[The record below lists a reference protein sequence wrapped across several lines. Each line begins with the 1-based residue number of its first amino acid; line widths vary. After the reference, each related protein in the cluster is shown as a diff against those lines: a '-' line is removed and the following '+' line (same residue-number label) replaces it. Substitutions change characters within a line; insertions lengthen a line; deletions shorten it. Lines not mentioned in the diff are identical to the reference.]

1 MPSLRPSRSA
11 NPSGSATTP
20 SDPPT
25 SYAAAV
31 TTAPSQRTTVR
42 RGANRAVY
50 ETDEIRAILDAGMI
64 AHVGVQTP
72 DGPLVLPMA
81 YGRDDDNIY
90 VHGAV
95 ANHLLGSGDGTDVCV
110 TVTLVDGL
118 VIARGVF
125 HNSMNY
131 RSVVIRG
138 RASRVDGD
146 EERLRVLQLITD
158 HVVDQWDTSRA
169 PSETELRRTLVLS
182 IPLNEASAKVRTG
195 DPVDEPDDLDGPWW
209 SGSVPVTRA
218 HRSSTST
225 R

>member
-1 MPSLRPSRSA
+1 
-11 NPSGSATTP
+11 
-20 SDPPT
+20 
-25 SYAAAV
+25 
-31 TTAPSQRTTVR
+31 VR

-50 ETDEIRAILDAGMI
+50 ARHDILAILDAGLV

-81 YGRDDDNIY
+81 YGRDDDHIY

-118 VIARGVF
+118 VVARGVF

-138 RASRVDGD
+138 RARRVEGD
-146 EERLRVLQLITD
+146 AERLRVLQLITD

-169 PSETELRRTLVLS
+169 PNAAELKRTLVLA
-182 IPLNEASAKVRTG
+182 IPLAEASAKVRAG
-195 DPVDEPDDLDGPWW
+195 DPVDDAEDLDGPWW
-209 SGSVPVTRA
+209 AGTVPIATTFEAPVSAADLAGPIPTPEAITGLADRNPDS
-218 HRSSTST
+218 R

>member
-1 MPSLRPSRSA
+1 
-11 NPSGSATTP
+11 
-20 SDPPT
+20 
-25 SYAAAV
+25 
-31 TTAPSQRTTVR
+31 VR

-50 ETDEIRAILDAGMI
+50 ETDEIRAILDAGTI

-95 ANHLLGSGDGTDVCV
+95 ANHLLGSGDGTEVCV

-138 RASRVDGD
+138 RARRVGGD
-146 EERLRVLQLITD
+146 AERLRVLKLITD

-169 PSETELRRTLVLS
+169 PNTTELKRTLVLA
-182 IPLNEASAKVRTG
+182 IPLTEASAKVRTG
-195 DPVDEPDDLDGPWW
+195 DPVDEPDDLDGSWW
-209 SGSVPVTRA
+209 SGTVPITTTFEAPVAAGDLAGPIPAPAAIGRLEGRTPDSR
-218 HRSSTST
+218 R
-225 R
+225 